1 MGRQVPVINENT
13 LQLYHTYCGI
23 EDIKTLEQHL
33 IDIQKDLSLVKNY
46 RCIQEY
52 KFAFSR
58 IYYRFFY
65 QQIIDYGLEL
75 VKQGQEPYF
84 LDIGCCTGTDLRKMY
99 VDGYPKSYLIGV
111 DMEADYIECGYKLF
125 KDKETCPIKFT
136 VADLFR
142 DDLSEYAEK
151 ISIVHTGSVF
161 HLFDSENK
169 HIEFIRKIKRLLKK
183 DGLFVGGHVI
193 ADRPVKYYRNSDR
206 IQKYYMGADRFQE
219 ILENEG
225 FQKIKLKKTRKIEED
240 DDDQSPLLYW
250 VSFFCSV

>member
-1 MGRQVPVINENT
+1 
-13 LQLYHTYCGI
+13 
-23 EDIKTLEQHL
+23 
-33 IDIQKDLSLVKNY
+33 
-46 RCIQEY
+46 
-52 KFAFSR
+52 
-58 IYYRFFY
+58 
-65 QQIIDYGLEL
+65 
-75 VKQGQEPYF
+75 
-84 LDIGCCTGTDLRKMY
+84 MY

-142 DDLSEYAEK
+142 DNLPEYAEK

-193 ADRPVKYYRNSDR
+193 ADKPVKYYRNSDR

-225 FQKIKLKKTRKIEED
+225 FQKIKLKKTRKVEED